1 MLSLDS
7 WKGWI
12 KSHLTFFVLN
22 SGFLQHKIMMGWEN
36 SCNSLNVSFTNTDTP
51 LLIRLHRQ
59 FLFFCRILREFR
71 GLPLWLVRYCRWRGG
86 SAVLA
91 WRYPDVGAA
100 QVAAAV
106 GASILFWRH
115 FAAHNTVWMSAHEPL
130 CTLLLYCSGSRLTQ
144 PRPPTPAMYGAM
156 CRLIREHWIRW
167 KGMHLSSNSW
177 TLNDLNR
184 C

>member
-1 MLSLDS
+1 MF
-7 WKGWI
+7 WI
-12 KSHLTFFVLN
+12 L
-22 SGFLQHKIMMGWEN
+22 FLQHKIMMGWEN

-71 GLPLWLVRYCRWRGG
+71 GLPLWLVRYCRWRGATTMMARRRRRRLLVRQFCFNG
-86 SAVLA
+86 ILRRITRFECARTSHYARCYCTAVA
-91 WRYPDVGAA
+91 R
-100 QVAAAV
+100 
-106 GASILFWRH
+106 
-115 FAAHNTVWMSAHEPL
+115 
-130 CTLLLYCSGSRLTQ
+130 GSRLTQ

-156 CRLIREHWIRW
+156 CRLIREHWITW

-184 C
+184 CWHISFDGVSEG

>member
-1 MLSLDS
+1 MN
-7 WKGWI
+7 K
-12 KSHLTFFVLN
+12 KSSYLFCFEFC
-22 SGFLQHKIMMGWEN
+22 FLQHKIMMGWEN

-71 GLPLWLVRYCRWRGG
+71 GLPLWLVRYCRCRGG
-86 SAVLA
+86 NAVLA
-91 WRYPDVGAA
+91 RRRRRQLCVNFGLTAFCGAKHGWRERARAIMHAA
-100 QVAAAV
+100 TVAAA
-106 GASILFWRH
+106 AR
-115 FAAHNTVWMSAHEPL
+115 
-130 CTLLLYCSGSRLTQ
+130 GSRLTQ

-156 CRLIREHWIRW
+156 CRLIREHWITW

-184 C
+184 CLAFKLRF